1 MEFTYCVG
9 FVPGQLLRSKPAE
22 EESVTSLVLHTL
34 GLATYLFTLTQDCK
48 LKMWS
53 CDRQECIMVA
63 NLLDMLNMPKMQQGV
78 PEPGRQNHMLRKA
91 VGRDENDLHIGI
103 FLSFARKSA
112 FLIVKPVSE
121 QGYFDLNSLIAVSD
135 LQISPEVS

>member
-1 MEFTYCVG
+1 
-9 FVPGQLLRSKPAE
+9 
-22 EESVTSLVLHTL
+22 
-34 GLATYLFTLTQDCK
+34 
-48 LKMWS
+48 
-53 CDRQECIMVA
+53 MVA
-63 NLLDMLNMPKMQQGV
+63 NLLDMLNMPKVQQGG

-135 LQISPEVS
+135 LQISPEVC